1 MHAGHIVETGPTRAI
16 FKQPKHPYTRALL
29 ASTPRFDT
37 SRPIDSQL
45 RGQAPDIFTLRP
57 DRCRFVDRC
66 PAAMEICMDQ
76 GLLGSGFPRTIRC
89 SAISS
94 VMEYLRPE
102 GSEPLAEAFL
112 QVRDLRK
119 EFALHSSMGLRL
131 GRLRGSDGL
140 EREPATLAALDGVSF
155 DVHLGEAVGV
165 VGESGCGKSTLA
177 KCLVKLLQPTDGT
190 IRYDSLDV
198 GNLGHTELKRFRKQV
213 QIVFQDPAA
222 SLDPRWKVRQIV
234 AEPLRIHG
242 LEDRGDLQSQLLELL
257 ELVGLRADHLE
268 RLPNELSGGEQQRV
282 SIARALATR
291 PRFLI
296 LDEPT
301 SALDASTRVHI
312 LTLLA
317 SLRKKLRMTY
327 ILISHDLSVIRA
339 LCDRVFVMY
348 LGRVVEVGPTGAL
361 FELPLHPYTEA
372 LIAAI
377 PVPDPDVQKQPVRL
391 RGDLTRAPA
400 AGCSLAPRCPM
411 AAPAC
416 TERPQRLVAWGEQR
430 SVACHRISGGEIQP
444 VPVLQ
449 RGAVR
454 HRPGHEP
461 EVDINAGILPPA
473 AQTIP
478 DTDV

>member
-1 MHAGHIVETGPTRAI
+1 
-16 FKQPKHPYTRALL
+16 
-29 ASTPRFDT
+29 
-37 SRPIDSQL
+37 
-45 RGQAPDIFTLRP
+45 
-57 DRCRFVDRC
+57 
-66 PAAMEICMDQ
+66 
-76 GLLGSGFPRTIRC
+76 
-89 SAISS
+89 
-94 VMEYLRPE
+94 
-102 GSEPLAEAFL
+102 
-112 QVRDLRK
+112 
-119 EFALHSSMGLRL
+119 MGLRL
-131 GRLRGSDGL
+131 NRLWDGGGL

-177 KCLVKLLQPTDGT
+177 KCLVKLLQPTNGT

-198 GNLGHTELKRFRKQV
+198 GKVGHAELKRFRKQV

-222 SLDPRWKVRQIV
+222 SLDPRWRVRQIV

-242 LEDRGDLQSQLLELL
+242 LDDRGALQSQLLELL
-257 ELVGLRADHLE
+257 ELVGLRPDHLE

-291 PRFLI
+291 PQFLI

-301 SALDASTRVHI
+301 SALDASTRIHI
-312 LTLLA
+312 LTLLK

-327 ILISHDLSVIRA
+327 VLISHDLSVIRE
-339 LCDRVFVMY
+339 LCDRVLVMY
-348 LGRVVEVGPTGAL
+348 LGRVVEVGPTDAL
-361 FELPLHPYTEA
+361 FDLPLHPYTEA
-372 LIAAI
+372 LLAAI

-416 TERPQRLVAWGEQR
+416 TERPQKLVAWAEQR

-444 VPVLQ
+444 VRVLQ
-449 RGAVR
+449 HKSAST
-454 HRPGHEP
+454 PTQHEP
-461 EVDINAGILPPA
+461 EVDNYTRILLPD